1 MRTLQNIWE
10 SFNTRFS
17 NWAMGFTDEIYGDG
31 VSKVWELT
39 FYPICDITAN
49 APVVM
54 KNTGTYG
61 APVWVTLTPTTDY
74 TIDLNTWWITLV
86 AVAPEVLDTDG
97 ERTASVRVMAFHRK
111 INLSQFRQFWNEATG
126 QMNIMWPIVE
136 FTELEGTDIGL
147 VDGDQIDSMDLTH
160 AYWTD
165 KRILEV
171 WDNDRDRKHIPFR
184 IKGNTLFFDQTV
196 NSTQFRNAWGPT
208 DYQRVQMVGG
218 TNVMTLPFWV
228 SYSRKYPRFVSANP
242 NSDLA
247 SDTYIKMEDGSE
259 TNVCMRIGVMMYQMR
274 EGWSERVNAATLR
287 MSTLKDIQMAKQ
299 SLSMDLMRHTADNA
313 PGRGNTPPTTELN

>member
-1 MRTLQNIWE
+1 M
-10 SFNTRFS
+10 
-17 NWAMGFTDEIYGDG
+17 
-31 VSKVWELT
+31 
-39 FYPICDITAN
+39 
-49 APVVM
+49 
-54 KNTGTYG
+54 
-61 APVWVTLTPTTDY
+61 
-74 TIDLNTWWITLV
+74 
-86 AVAPEVLDTDG
+86 LDTDG